1 MIQTYAPQTSL
12 VYMGLST
19 DTKPAAGI
27 GSKFIETDT
36 KDVYL
41 YENTGTWVQVGTL
54 GTTAAVSFTI

>member
-1 MIQTYAPQTSL
+1 
-12 VYMGLST
+12 MGLST